1 MEWRVLLPG
10 FSAMAEPRAAD
21 ARNEQRFSQYV
32 LPELEPLMR
41 LALSLTGQLADA
53 EDLVQDTLL
62 RAYRSIERFDGE
74 HPRAWLFTIM
84 RRVQA
89 NNYRRRRTVLLD
101 DPETVSRM
109 TGVSAA
115 DEGDPEQRAVGNT
128 FDTVVQA
135 AFSALPAKQQD
146 VLRLVDIGG
155 LSYAEAAQVLGVAPG
170 TVMSRLHRAR
180 ARIRQPLAAAGLTPQ
195 RRAR

>member
-1 MEWRVLLPG
+1 
-10 FSAMAEPRAAD
+10 MAEPWAAD
-21 ARNEQRFSQYV
+21 ARHEQRFSRYV

-62 RAYRSIERFDGE
+62 RAYRSIDRFDGE

-84 RRVQA
+84 RRIQV
-89 NNYRRRRTVLLD
+89 NNYRRRRPVLLADHETMDRVAEVGRVD
-101 DPETVSRM
+101 D
-109 TGVSAA
+109 
-115 DEGDPEQRAVGNT
+115 GDPERRVVGNT

-135 AFSALPAKQQD
+135 AFSALPARYQD
-146 VLRLVDIGG
+146 VLQLVDIGG
-155 LSYAEAAQVLGVAPG
+155 LSYAEAAQVLQIPTG

-180 ARIRQPLAAAGLTPQ
+180 SRIRQPLAAAGLAPQ

>member
-1 MEWRVLLPG
+1 
-10 FSAMAEPRAAD
+10 MAEPWAAAD
-21 ARNEQRFSQYV
+21 ARHKQRFSEYV

-62 RAYRSIERFDGE
+62 RAYRSIDRFDGQY
-74 HPRAWLFTIM
+74 PRAWLFTIM

-89 NNYRRRRTVLLD
+89 NNYRRRRALLLD
-101 DPETVSRM
+101 DAETISRM
-109 TGVSAA
+109 AGVSTA
-115 DEGDPEQRAVGNT
+115 DGGDPEQHIVGST
-128 FDTVVQA
+128 FDAVVDA
-135 AFSALPAKQQD
+135 SFSALPQKYQD

-155 LSYAEAAQVLGVAPG
+155 LSYAEAAEVLELPTG

-180 ARIRQPLAAAGLTPQ
+180 ARIRRPLAAAGLAPK
-195 RRAR
+195 RRAG